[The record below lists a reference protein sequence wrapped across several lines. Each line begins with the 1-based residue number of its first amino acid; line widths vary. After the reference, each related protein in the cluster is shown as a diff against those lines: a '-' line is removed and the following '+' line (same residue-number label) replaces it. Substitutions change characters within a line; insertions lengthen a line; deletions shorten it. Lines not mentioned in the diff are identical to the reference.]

1 MKGGRAIL
9 SDARA
14 QGARPCENPP
24 PTAIVSPVIQPEAGE
39 ARNTATEA
47 ISFGCP
53 SRPSGVR
60 DTICFSKS
68 LPTMPRSC
76 APSVSTPPGL
86 MAYADLLRPELLCQH
101 ARRGIERA
109 FAGRVDDRGG
119 HRGLARDRADIDDAA
134 AVGAEIFQCLA
145 RGEQRPERCAPI
157 SLSISTRRGSAS
169 AREMR
174 AKSRSFRGGVREE
187 AIFANRRT
195 TYRACTSSRRGR
207 SRIVRR
213 YALAPAREVKSA
225 SRPPP
230 ITGLDTG
237 QHMVRHRKDRG
248 EVTLVG

>member
-1 MKGGRAIL
+1 MLSMSSRGANALSIPHYNLCLARPVLNSPASPRRVQEGSMKGGRAIL

-47 ISFGCP
+47 MSFGCP
-53 SRPSGVR
+53 KRPSGVR

-68 LPTMPRSC
+68 LPTMPKSC

-134 AVGAEIFQCLA
+134 AVG
-145 RGEQRPERCAPI
+145 
-157 SLSISTRRGSAS
+157 
-169 AREMR
+169 
-174 AKSRSFRGGVREE
+174 
-187 AIFANRRT
+187 
-195 TYRACTSSRRGR
+195 
-207 SRIVRR
+207 
-213 YALAPAREVKSA
+213 
-225 SRPPP
+225 
-230 ITGLDTG
+230 
-237 QHMVRHRKDRG
+237 
-248 EVTLVG
+248 